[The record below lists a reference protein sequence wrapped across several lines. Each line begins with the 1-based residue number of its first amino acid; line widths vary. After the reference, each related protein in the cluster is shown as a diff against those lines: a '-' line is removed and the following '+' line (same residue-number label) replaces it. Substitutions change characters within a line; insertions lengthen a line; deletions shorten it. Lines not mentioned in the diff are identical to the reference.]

1 MFIARLSL
9 AFLCIRKLVN
19 NRLVTLILTLINQMH
34 ALISENLYQIL
45 TADFVAVLAQTKD
58 NIPQESHTSQ
68 RTFQIRPYAL
78 LIC

>member
-34 ALISENLYQIL
+34 ALISGNLYQIL
-45 TADFVAVLAQTKD
+45 TADFVAVLA
-58 NIPQESHTSQ
+58 
-68 RTFQIRPYAL
+68 
-78 LIC
+78 